1 MELLDFL
8 LEHYSHLSKN
18 KIKGLLTKGAVRVDG
33 TVRTQYNFPVTEK
46 NQIEL
51 VKGEKAVASNA
62 ERNMRRFAT
71 IVYEDQWLLVIHKKT
86 GVLCVPTGHHGFCL
100 KTLLDEYL
108 QRRGG
113 NRTAHIVHRLDK
125 ETSGL
130 MIYAKSREI
139 QDIFTHHWRE
149 IIQDRRYYA
158 LCNGHSRRETGTIES
173 WLSEDKFYNITS
185 SKKDNGGK
193 YAITH
198 YHLLAYKHPYSLF
211 DVKLE
216 TGRKNQIRVHMA
228 DIGCPV
234 VGDRKYGNESDPI
247 GRMGLHAYKICFTHP
262 RTGKLLEF
270 STPIP
275 TSFKTL
281 L

>member
-1 MELLDFL
+1 MELLEYL
-8 LEHYSHLSKN
+8 LGHYTHISKN
-18 KIKGLLTKGAVRVDG
+18 KIKRLLAKGAVTVDG
-33 TVRTQYNFPVTEK
+33 KVRTQYNFPISDK
-46 NQIEL
+46 SHIKL
-51 VKGEKAVASNA
+51 VKGEKAVISNA

-71 IVYEDQWLLVIHKKT
+71 IEYEDPWLIVVHKKT
-86 GVLCVPTGHHGFCL
+86 GVLSVPTGHHGFCL

-108 QRRGG
+108 QRKGET
-113 NRTAHIVHRLDK
+113 RTAHVVHRLDK

-139 QDIFTHHWRE
+139 QDIFTHNWKD
-149 IIQDRRYYA
+149 IIRDRRYYA
-158 LCNGHSRRETGTIES
+158 LCNGIPKTETGTIES
-173 WLSEDKFYNITS
+173 WLTEDKFYNITS
-185 SKKDNGGK
+185 SQQDNGGK

-198 YHLLAYKHPYSLF
+198 YHVLATRKPYSLL

-216 TGRKNQIRVHMA
+216 TGRKNQIRVHMS

-234 VGDRKYGNESDPI
+234 IGDRKYGNGDDPI

-262 RTGKLLEF
+262 KTNKIMEF
-270 STPIP
+270 STAIP
-275 TSFKTL
+275 TSFRTL